1 MSVGKNVF
9 HVLAPRN
16 TNHKAITINR
26 DRERQIKHYCKLRGE
41 SRLYWRGGSTLV
53 SALRAAR

>member
-26 DRERQIKHYCKLRGE
+26 DRERQIKHYCKQRGE
-41 SRLYWRGGSTLV
+41 SRLYW
-53 SALRAAR
+53 